1 MEWWQVGAAANG
13 VVAVAY
19 FAICYAIF
27 VPLHRAGELGS
38 NRLGTATGLIFFS
51 CAVGH
56 GLHSAHLLLPSFG
69 VSSAEAEVGRAV
81 ELHDATWTVFT
92 AIIGVYYWTLRRS
105 YGRLLEG
112 AVLFQDQAGRQR
124 EAVEVNDSI
133 VQSLVAAR
141 MARRLGRDDEVDAA
155 LDAAL
160 DASRELVEQLLH
172 DATGGRAPVAGDFVR
187 GQAVSGA
194 PP

>member
-1 MEWWQVGAAANG
+1 MEWWQLEAAANA
-13 VVAVAY
+13 VVSVAY
-19 FAICYAIF
+19 FAICYSVF
-27 VPLHRAGELGS
+27 VPLYRAGQLGS
-38 NRLGTATGLIFFS
+38 NRLGTATGFIFFS

-56 GLHSAHLLLPSFG
+56 GLHSVHALLPSIG
-69 VSSAEAEVGRAV
+69 ESHAAAEVGRSV
-81 ELHDATWTVFT
+81 ELHDASWAVFT
-92 AIIGVYYWTLRRS
+92 AIIGVFYWTLRRS

-112 AVLFQDQAGRQR
+112 AVLFEDQAGRQR
-124 EAVEVNDSI
+124 QAVEINDSI
-133 VQSLVAAR
+133 VQSVVAAR

-187 GQAVSGA
+187 GQAVSGTR
-194 PP
+194 P